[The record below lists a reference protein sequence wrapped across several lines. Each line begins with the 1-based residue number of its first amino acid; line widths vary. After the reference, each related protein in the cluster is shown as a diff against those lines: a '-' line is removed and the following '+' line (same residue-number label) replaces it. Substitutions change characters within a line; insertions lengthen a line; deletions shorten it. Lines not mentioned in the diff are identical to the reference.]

1 MAVVAASSS
10 CMAIAARDAAL
21 LALRPYEAR
30 ATSHSA
36 IARAKTRALGMTALR
51 SRLGDAVAKL
61 VVFPV
66 VGVSLCGAVTL
77 LLTLQCVETLQRRRQ
92 QLQWRAHLWAALLA
106 FLLAFLPSN
115 RLKAAVTPRAEDQK
129 SQEGLEKGT
138 STLLCSG
145 KREGQGTSGG
155 EEEESYEA
163 RPLKRQRSGP
173 GKSGDDSEKEKSE
186 EKEEK
191 EEEEEES
198 EAAKMKTASQKTPVK
213 RRVFIWDLDETLV
226 LFASLYTGTFAQTHG
241 KEVAPGVAL
250 GEQMMT
256 FLLAISHE
264 SEIVGGNLPQQQEKR
279 ERYERIREIYERRG
293 HVDFLHDTDSQWF
306 AIRSALVAGIDS
318 FSTGWLQEA
327 RQVLELITEPV
338 QTLCA
343 TTVPSGNRK
352 LETSVGPERVSEV
365 DRNPSNSN
373 TNDGEEEDGDGGEAV
388 ENVNVLVTNTQLI
401 PALCKCLIYQ
411 LDSFFPIDR
420 VYSSAKIHKYRCFE
434 TIVAKYEAPGVKFV
448 AIGDGLEEEQVSIA
462 LGLEFHKIRSLVDL
476 KRLRYDLQLVQNNS
490 SASGSSPAVVGSS
503 SVGTMHVVSSV
514 GQTAVV

>member
-66 VGVSLCGAVTL
+66 VG
-77 LLTLQCVETLQRRRQ
+77 CVETLQRRRQ

-106 FLLAFLPSN
+106 
-115 RLKAAVTPRAEDQK
+115 
-129 SQEGLEKGT
+129 
-138 STLLCSG
+138 G

-226 LFASLYTGTFAQTHG
+226 LFASL
-241 KEVAPGVAL
+241 
-250 GEQMMT
+250 
-256 FLLAISHE
+256 
-264 SEIVGGNLPQQQEKR
+264 
-279 ERYERIREIYERRG
+279 
-293 HVDFLHDTDSQWF
+293 
-306 AIRSALVAGIDS
+306 
-318 FSTGWLQEA
+318 
-327 RQVLELITEPV
+327 
-338 QTLCA
+338 
-343 TTVPSGNRK
+343 
-352 LETSVGPERVSEV
+352 
-365 DRNPSNSN
+365 N

-490 SASGSSPAVVGSS
+490 SASGSSPAVV
-503 SVGTMHVVSSV
+503 VL
-514 GQTAVV
+514 